1 MTDLTNTTLLNL
13 LSNALFGTP
22 IEIPD
27 DVDWQEV
34 YQESVAQSV
43 SALAFSILNKE
54 ILPNDVS
61 TVWEENTYQI
71 MMSNMQVDA
80 DHAKLHE
87 ILSSSKIPYVIL
99 KGNVS
104 ASYYPDPMLRAMGDV
119 DFLIEKKDIGK
130 VDLLLR
136 KNGFEAQQ
144 SNHEC
149 ERAYHKGISI
159 WELHWEVNG
168 VPGGEVGKTIHIYL
182 KDMIEKA
189 EPATLTNGEYLSPT
203 PFHHGLVMLLH
214 VARHMITGGIG
225 LRHLCDW
232 AVFIDRIGDKF
243 PELFEDKLKNIG
255 LWRFAQLLT
264 QLSVVYL
271 KCPEQNWMGELEFDL
286 LDALK
291 DDLFAAGNF
300 GHKDSNRADEA
311 KFITS
316 RRKGGVN
323 DDSAVK
329 QSILSANE
337 IVRKHWKF
345 ADKVPV
351 VYPVGWAFFG
361 GRYAIRAAVGKR
373 EKKDVKTLTKTAR
386 ERKKLYKQIDLFGT
400 EGKILTK

>member
-1 MTDLTNTTLLNL
+1 MTDLTKTTLLNL
-13 LSNALFGTP
+13 LSNALFGAP
-22 IEIPD
+22 MEIPD

-43 SALAFSILNKE
+43 AALAFSNLDKS
-54 ILPNDVS
+54 ILPENVAKE
-61 TVWEENTYQI
+61 WEEMTYQV
-71 MMSNMQVDA
+71 MMSNMQVDS
-80 DHAKLHE
+80 DHAKLHQ
-87 ILSSSKIPYVIL
+87 ILSCAKIPYVIL
-99 KGNVS
+99 KGNAS
-104 ASYYPDPMLRAMGDV
+104 ASFYPDPMLRSMGDV
-119 DFLIEKKDIGK
+119 DFLIDKKDIGK

-136 KNGFEAQQ
+136 KGDFEAQP

-149 ERAYHKGISI
+149 ERAYHKGMSI

-168 VPGGEVGKTIHIYL
+168 VPGGEVGDRIRSYL
-182 KDMIEKA
+182 TDIIEKA
-189 EPATLTNGEYLSPT
+189 KPASLTGGEYMSPT

-214 VARHMITGGIG
+214 VARHMVTGGIG

-232 AVFIDRIGDKF
+232 AVFVDRIGDDF
-243 PELFEDKLKNIG
+243 LGIFEDKLKNVG

-264 QLSVVYL
+264 QLSVVYI
-271 KCPEQNWMGELEFDL
+271 KCPKQSWMGELEYEL

-323 DDSAVK
+323 DDSVLK

-345 ADKVPV
+345 ADKIPIM
-351 VYPVGWAFFG
+351 YPAGWAFFG
-361 GRYAIRAAVGKR
+361 GRYAIRSIMGKR
-373 EKKDVKTLTKTAR
+373 KKINVNDLAKSAKT
-386 ERKKLYKQIDLFGT
+386 RKEIYQQIRLYKAD
-400 EGKILTK
+400 